1 MGTKPNV
8 PSPPLLPLNT
18 GQELVHPRIVVH
30 GEGRVLAHHGNAH
43 VLVRQVH
50 LKRGSCRIKFNSE
63 PGESVCV
70 DPTAVV
76 SELNELHRHM
86 ILR

>member
-1 MGTKPNV
+1 MGTKPNI

-30 GEGRVLAHHGNAH
+30 GEGRVLAHHGNTH

-50 LKRGSCRIKFNSE
+50 LKRGSSRINFNG
-63 PGESVCV
+63 PAAATAGQLVCV
-70 DPTAVV
+70 NPTASKVH
-76 SELNELHRHM
+76 E
-86 ILR
+86 